1 GRGHDRDYPPSPTR
15 RSSDLEEEGVVRVF
29 FELNGQPRTMRVEK
43 AGVPRSVRRPQAQ
56 PDDPTQ
62 VPAPT
67 PGMIVTVAVKAGQA
81 VRSGDPLVSIEA
93 MQMET
98 QIRAERDAVVRAIH
112 VKPGDTVSAH
122 DLLIEFAPQPGT
134 RSAKS
139 DAGA

>member
-81 VRSGDPLVSIEA
+81 VRSRSEEHTSELQSRENLVC
-93 MQMET
+93 
-98 QIRAERDAVVRAIH
+98 R
-112 VKPGDTVSAH
+112 
-122 DLLIEFAPQPGT
+122 L
-134 RSAKS
+134 
-139 DAGA
+139 